1 MEINL
6 ETKVLWY
13 SIELTSCI
21 GTKHKIKLQASKYV
35 DISQQHKR
43 TQFLLNETRNIMY
56 NLETN
61 ELEIWYYG
69 DKDNDIKIQFDSSKN
84 EYRLITLFLRSLFEF
99 KGYTNTQ
106 TEAIDKKIKRVSS
119 HYFPTIYLLLFG
131 ETTYC
136 DDIYLPER
144 EGE

>member
-35 DISQQHKR
+35 DIAQQHKR

-61 ELEIWYYG
+61 ELEICIMET
-69 DKDNDIKIQFDSSKN
+69 KTTISK
-84 EYRLITLFLRSLFEF
+84 YSLIAL
-99 KGYTNTQ
+99 KMN
-106 TEAIDKKIKRVSS
+106 ID
-119 HYFPTIYLLLFG
+119 
-131 ETTYC
+131 
-136 DDIYLPER
+136 
-144 EGE
+144 

>member
-43 TQFLLNETRNIMY
+43 T
-56 NLETN
+56 
-61 ELEIWYYG
+61 
-69 DKDNDIKIQFDSSKN
+69 
-84 EYRLITLFLRSLFEF
+84 
-99 KGYTNTQ
+99 
-106 TEAIDKKIKRVSS
+106 
-119 HYFPTIYLLLFG
+119 
-131 ETTYC
+131 
-136 DDIYLPER
+136 
-144 EGE
+144 